1 MHVSKNGC
9 NFGCEFKTLNL
20 MTLKYNIIFS
30 LECRK
35 KNGIPIVDNVPIRM
49 RVNYKGQRIDFT
61 TGYRIDVEKW
71 DDTRQQVKNGCTNKL
86 KQTASVINTDLRQ
99 YEAEIRGIFR
109 RFELAE
115 VVPTKE
121 QIKEAF
127 NKMHISESAKEDAKE
142 REEKKEKRPRP
153 TDVIREFIRE
163 NQSANQWTW
172 GTIEKFNA
180 IDNHFKDFNPKLTLD
195 EFDKSQLTRFVQ
207 FLIETKDMRNST
219 VKKQLGYLK
228 WFFRWCQEKG
238 YCKCSDYQNFDPKL
252 KTTPKKVIFL
262 DESELEQLET
272 FEIPEG
278 KKYLERVRDV
288 FLFCCYSS
296 LRYSDVYNL
305 KRSDIQN
312 NKMMITTIKTHDDLA
327 IELNKTTTSIL
338 RKYEECDF
346 PGNKALPVITN
357 QKMNDYL
364 KELCELAGIDT
375 PISEVFYKG
384 GVRHEITTPK
394 YALMSTHAGRR
405 TFICKAL
412 SMNIPPEVVMK
423 WTGHSDYK
431 AMKPYIAVADKVKA
445 EAMKL
450 FDK

>member
-1 MHVSKNGC
+1 MRLTFNSTRI
-9 NFGCEFKTLNL
+9 NFSTGF
-20 MTLKYNIIFS
+20 
-30 LECRK
+30 
-35 KNGIPIVDNVPIRM
+35 
-49 RVNYKGQRIDFT
+49 RIDAS
-61 TGYRIDVEKW
+61 KW
-71 DDTRQQVKNGCTNKL
+71 DEQKQRVKNGCTNKAM
-86 KQTASVINTDLRQ
+86 QSAAEINTVLNQ
-99 YEAEIRGIFR
+99 YEAELHSIFKK
-109 RFELAE
+109 FETLDTM
-115 VVPTKE
+115 PTKD
-121 QIKEAF
+121 QVKEAF
-127 NKMHISESAKEDAKE
+127 NRMHLSESAKEEGAAQLE
-142 REEKKEKRPRP
+142 QEEKKAKRPRP
-153 TDVIREFIRE
+153 SDVMREFISE
-163 NQSANQWTW
+163 NETINQWTW

-180 IDNHFKDFNPKLTLD
+180 IENHFKDFNARLTLD
-195 EFDKSQLTRFVQ
+195 EYDKAHLAKFVQ
-207 FLIETKDMRNST
+207 FLIDKKDMRNST

-228 WFFRWCQEKG
+228 WFFRWFQEKG
-238 YCKCSDYQNFDPKL
+238 YCNCGDYQSFDPKL

-262 DESELEQLET
+262 DEHELEQLET
-272 FEIPEG
+272 YEIPEN

-312 NKMMITTIKTHDDLA
+312 NKMLITTIKTHDDLA
-327 IELNKTTTSIL
+327 IELNKTTTAL
-338 RKYEECDF
+338 LKKYADCDF
-346 PGNKALPVITN
+346 PDNKALPVITN

-445 EAMKL
+445 DAMKL

>member
-1 MHVSKNGC
+1 MIIKR
-9 NFGCEFKTLNL
+9 
-20 MTLKYNIIFS
+20 NIIFW
-30 LECRK
+30 LEKRK
-35 KNGIPIVDNVPIRM
+35 KNGIVVEENMPISM
-49 RVNYKGQRIDFT
+49 RLTFNSTRINFSTGFRIDAS
-61 TGYRIDVEKW
+61 KW
-71 DDTRQQVKNGCTNKL
+71 DEQKQRVKNGCTNKAM
-86 KQTASVINTDLRQ
+86 QSAAEINTVLNQ
-99 YEAEIRGIFR
+99 YEAELHSIFKK
-109 RFELAE
+109 FETLDTM
-115 VVPTKE
+115 PTKD
-121 QIKEAF
+121 QVKEAF
-127 NKMHISESAKEDAKE
+127 NRMHLSESAKEEGAAQLE
-142 REEKKEKRPRP
+142 QEEKKAKRPRP
-153 TDVIREFIRE
+153 SDVRREFISE
-163 NQSANQWTW
+163 NETINQWTW

-180 IDNHFKDFNPKLTLD
+180 IENHFKDFNARLSLD
-195 EFDKSQLTRFVQ
+195 EYDKAHLAKFVQ
-207 FLIETKDMRNST
+207 FLIDKKDMRNST

-238 YCKCSDYQNFDPKL
+238 YCNCGDYQSFDPKL

-262 DESELEQLET
+262 DEHELEQLET
-272 FEIPEG
+272 YEIPEN

-312 NKMMITTIKTHDDLA
+312 NKMLITTIKTHDDLA
-327 IELNKTTTSIL
+327 IELNKTTTAL
-338 RKYEECDF
+338 LKKYADCDF
-346 PGNKALPVITN
+346 PDNKALPVITN

-445 EAMKL
+445 DAMKL

>member
-1 MHVSKNGC
+1 M
-9 NFGCEFKTLNL
+9 
-20 MTLKYNIIFS
+20 
-30 LECRK
+30 
-35 KNGIPIVDNVPIRM
+35 
-49 RVNYKGQRIDFT
+49 
-61 TGYRIDVEKW
+61 
-71 DDTRQQVKNGCTNKL
+71 
-86 KQTASVINTDLRQ
+86 
-99 YEAEIRGIFR
+99 
-109 RFELAE
+109 
-115 VVPTKE
+115 
-121 QIKEAF
+121 
-127 NKMHISESAKEDAKE
+127 
-142 REEKKEKRPRP
+142 
-153 TDVIREFIRE
+153 
-163 NQSANQWTW
+163 
-172 GTIEKFNA
+172 
-180 IDNHFKDFNPKLTLD
+180 
-195 EFDKSQLTRFVQ
+195 
-207 FLIETKDMRNST
+207 ET
-219 VKKQLGYLK
+219 Y
-228 WFFRWCQEKG
+228 
-238 YCKCSDYQNFDPKL
+238 
-252 KTTPKKVIFL
+252 
-262 DESELEQLET
+262 
-272 FEIPEG
+272 EIPEN

-312 NKMMITTIKTHDDLA
+312 NKMLITTIKTHDDLA
-327 IELNKTTTSIL
+327 IELNKTTTAL
-338 RKYEECDF
+338 LKKYADCDF
-346 PGNKALPVITN
+346 PDNKALPVITN

-445 EAMKL
+445 DAMKL

>member
-1 MHVSKNGC
+1 MIIKR
-9 NFGCEFKTLNL
+9 
-20 MTLKYNIIFS
+20 NIIFW
-30 LECRK
+30 LEKRK
-35 KNGIPIVDNVPIRM
+35 KNGIVVEENMPISM
-49 RVNYKGQRIDFT
+49 RLTFNSTRINFSTGFRIDAS
-61 TGYRIDVEKW
+61 KW
-71 DDTRQQVKNGCTNKL
+71 DEQKQRVKNGCTNKAM
-86 KQTASVINTDLRQ
+86 QSAAEINTVLNQ
-99 YEAEIRGIFR
+99 YEAELHSIFKK
-109 RFELAE
+109 FETLDTM
-115 VVPTKE
+115 PTKD
-121 QIKEAF
+121 QVKEAF
-127 NKMHISESAKEDAKE
+127 NRMHLSESAKEEGAAQLE
-142 REEKKEKRPRP
+142 QEEKKAKRPRP
-153 TDVIREFIRE
+153 SDVMREFISE
-163 NQSANQWTW
+163 NETINQWTW

-180 IDNHFKDFNPKLTLD
+180 IENHFKDFNARLTLD
-195 EFDKSQLTRFVQ
+195 EYDKAHLAKFVQ
-207 FLIETKDMRNST
+207 FLIDKKDMRNST

-238 YCKCSDYQNFDPKL
+238 YCNCGDYQSFDPKL

-262 DESELEQLET
+262 DEHELEQLET
-272 FEIPEG
+272 YEIPEN

-312 NKMMITTIKTHDDLA
+312 NKMLITTIKTHDDLA
-327 IELNKTTTSIL
+327 IELNKTTTAL
-338 RKYEECDF
+338 LKKYADCDF
-346 PGNKALPVITN
+346 PDNKALPVITN

-431 AMKPYIAVADKVKA
+431 AMKPYIAVADKVKDR
-445 EAMKL
+445 KSVV
-450 FDK
+450 

>member
-1 MHVSKNGC
+1 MIIKR
-9 NFGCEFKTLNL
+9 
-20 MTLKYNIIFS
+20 NIIFW
-30 LECRK
+30 LEKRK
-35 KNGIPIVDNVPIRM
+35 KNGIVVEENMPISM
-49 RVNYKGQRIDFT
+49 RLTFNSTRINFSTGFRIDAS
-61 TGYRIDVEKW
+61 KW
-71 DDTRQQVKNGCTNKL
+71 DEQKQRVKNGCTNKAM
-86 KQTASVINTDLRQ
+86 QSAAEINTVLNQ
-99 YEAEIRGIFR
+99 YEAELHSIFKK
-109 RFELAE
+109 FETLDTM
-115 VVPTKE
+115 PTKD
-121 QIKEAF
+121 QVKEAF
-127 NKMHISESAKEDAKE
+127 NRMHLSESAKEECAAQLEK
-142 REEKKEKRPRP
+142 EEKKAKRPRP
-153 TDVIREFIRE
+153 SDVMREFISE
-163 NQSANQWTW
+163 NETINQWTW

-180 IDNHFKDFNPKLTLD
+180 IENHFKDFNARLSLD
-195 EFDKSQLTRFVQ
+195 EYDKAHLAKFVQ
-207 FLIETKDMRNST
+207 FLIDKKDMRNST

-238 YCKCSDYQNFDPKL
+238 YCNCGDYQSFDPKL

-262 DESELEQLET
+262 DEHELEQLET
-272 FEIPEG
+272 YEIPEN

-312 NKMMITTIKTHDDLA
+312 NKMLITTIKTHDDLA
-327 IELNKTTTSIL
+327 IELNKTTTAL
-338 RKYEECDF
+338 LKKYADCDF
-346 PGNKALPVITN
+346 PDNKALPVITN

-445 EAMKL
+445 DAMKL

>member
-1 MHVSKNGC
+1 MIIKR
-9 NFGCEFKTLNL
+9 
-20 MTLKYNIIFS
+20 NIIFW
-30 LECRK
+30 LEKRK
-35 KNGIPIVDNVPIRM
+35 KNGVVVEENMPISM
-49 RVNYKGQRIDFT
+49 RLTFNCTRINFSTGFRIDAS
-61 TGYRIDVEKW
+61 KW
-71 DDTRQQVKNGCTNKL
+71 DEGKQRVKNGCTNKAM
-86 KQTASVINTDLRQ
+86 QSSAEINTMLNQ
-99 YEAEIRGIFR
+99 YESELHSIFKK
-109 RFELAE
+109 FETLDTM
-115 VVPTKE
+115 PTKD
-121 QIKEAF
+121 QVKDAF
-127 NKMHISESAKEDAKE
+127 NRMHLSESAKEEGANKE
-142 REEKKEKRPRP
+142 AQEEKKPKRPRP
-153 TDVIREFIRE
+153 ADVMREFINE
-163 NQSANQWTW
+163 NEKLNQWTW
-172 GTIEKFNA
+172 GTVEKFNA
-180 IDNHFKDFNPKLTLD
+180 IENHFKDFNAKLTLD
-195 EFDKSQLTRFVQ
+195 EYDRNQLARFVQ
-207 FLIETKDMRNST
+207 FLIDKKDMRNST

-238 YCKCSDYQNFDPKL
+238 YCNCGDYQSFDPKL

-262 DESELEQLET
+262 DEHELEQLET
-272 FEIPEG
+272 YEIPEN

-312 NKMMITTIKTHDDLA
+312 NKMLITTIKTNDDLA
-327 IELNKTTTSIL
+327 IELNKTTTAL
-338 RKYEECDF
+338 LKKYEDCDF

-375 PISEVFYKG
+375 PISEVYYKG
-384 GVRHEITTPK
+384 GVRYEVTTPK

-445 EAMKL
+445 DAMKL

>member
-1 MHVSKNGC
+1 MIIKR
-9 NFGCEFKTLNL
+9 
-20 MTLKYNIIFS
+20 NIIFW
-30 LECRK
+30 LEKRK
-35 KNGIPIVDNVPIRM
+35 KNGIVVEENMPISM
-49 RVNYKGQRIDFT
+49 RLTFNSTRINFSTGFRIDAS
-61 TGYRIDVEKW
+61 KW
-71 DDTRQQVKNGCTNKL
+71 DEQKQRVKNGCTNKAM
-86 KQTASVINTDLRQ
+86 QSAAEINTVLNQ
-99 YEAEIRGIFR
+99 YEAELHSIFKK
-109 RFELAE
+109 FETLDTM
-115 VVPTKE
+115 PTKD
-121 QIKEAF
+121 QVKEAF
-127 NKMHISESAKEDAKE
+127 NRMHLSESAKEEGAAQLE
-142 REEKKEKRPRP
+142 QEEKKAKRPRP
-153 TDVIREFIRE
+153 SDVMREFISE
-163 NQSANQWTW
+163 NETINQWTW

-180 IDNHFKDFNPKLTLD
+180 IENHFKDFNARLSLD
-195 EFDKSQLTRFVQ
+195 EYDKAHLAKFVQ
-207 FLIETKDMRNST
+207 FLIDKKDMRNST

-238 YCKCSDYQNFDPKL
+238 YCNCGDYQSFDPKQ
-252 KTTPKKVIFL
+252 KTTPKKVIVL
-262 DESELEQLET
+262 DEHELEQLET
-272 FEIPEG
+272 YEIPEN

-312 NKMMITTIKTHDDLA
+312 NKMLITTIKTHDDLA
-327 IELNKTTTSIL
+327 IELNKTTTAL
-338 RKYEECDF
+338 LKKYADCDF
-346 PGNKALPVITN
+346 PDNKALPVITN

-445 EAMKL
+445 DAMKL

>member
-1 MHVSKNGC
+1 MIIKR
-9 NFGCEFKTLNL
+9 
-20 MTLKYNIIFS
+20 NIIFW
-30 LECRK
+30 LEKRK
-35 KNGIPIVDNVPIRM
+35 KNGIVVEENMPISM
-49 RVNYKGQRIDFT
+49 RLTFNSTRINFSTGFRIDAS
-61 TGYRIDVEKW
+61 KW
-71 DDTRQQVKNGCTNKL
+71 DEQKQRVKNGCTNKAM
-86 KQTASVINTDLRQ
+86 QSAAEINTVLNQ
-99 YEAEIRGIFR
+99 YEAELHSIFKK
-109 RFELAE
+109 FETLDTM
-115 VVPTKE
+115 PTKD
-121 QIKEAF
+121 QVKEAF
-127 NKMHISESAKEDAKE
+127 NRMHLSESAKEEGAAQLE
-142 REEKKEKRPRP
+142 QEEKKAKRPRP
-153 TDVIREFIRE
+153 SDVMREFISE
-163 NQSANQWTW
+163 NETINQWTW

-180 IDNHFKDFNPKLTLD
+180 IENHFKDFNARLTLD
-195 EFDKSQLTRFVQ
+195 EYDKAHLAKFVQ
-207 FLIETKDMRNST
+207 FLIDKKDMRNST

-238 YCKCSDYQNFDPKL
+238 YCNCGDYQSFDPKL

-262 DESELEQLET
+262 DEHELEQLET
-272 FEIPEG
+272 YEIPEN
-278 KKYLERVRDV
+278 KKYLERVRDI

-312 NKMMITTIKTHDDLA
+312 NKMLITTIKTHDDLS
-327 IELNKTTTSIL
+327 IELNKTTTAL
-338 RKYEECDF
+338 LKKYADCDF
-346 PGNKALPVITN
+346 PDNKALPVITN

-445 EAMKL
+445 DAMKL

>member
-1 MHVSKNGC
+1 MIIKR
-9 NFGCEFKTLNL
+9 
-20 MTLKYNIIFS
+20 NIIFW
-30 LECRK
+30 LEKRK
-35 KNGIPIVDNVPIRM
+35 KNGIVVEENMPISM
-49 RVNYKGQRIDFT
+49 RLTFNSTRINFSTGFRIDAS
-61 TGYRIDVEKW
+61 KW
-71 DDTRQQVKNGCTNKL
+71 DEQKQRVKNGCTNKAM
-86 KQTASVINTDLRQ
+86 QSAAEINTVLNQ
-99 YEAEIRGIFR
+99 YEAELHSIFKK
-109 RFELAE
+109 FETLDTM
-115 VVPTKE
+115 PTKD
-121 QIKEAF
+121 QVKEAF
-127 NKMHISESAKEDAKE
+127 NRMHLSESAKEEGAAQLE
-142 REEKKEKRPRP
+142 QEEKKAKRPRP
-153 TDVIREFIRE
+153 SDVMREFISE
-163 NQSANQWTW
+163 NETINQWTW

-180 IDNHFKDFNPKLTLD
+180 IENHFKDFNARLTLD
-195 EFDKSQLTRFVQ
+195 EYDKAHLAKFVQ
-207 FLIETKDMRNST
+207 FLIDKKDMRNST

-238 YCKCSDYQNFDPKL
+238 YCNCGDYQSFDPKL

-262 DESELEQLET
+262 DEHELEQLET
-272 FEIPEG
+272 YEIPEN

-312 NKMMITTIKTHDDLA
+312 NKMLITTIKTHDDLA
-327 IELNKTTTSIL
+327 IELNKTTTAL
-338 RKYEECDF
+338 LKKYADCDF

-445 EAMKL
+445 DAMKL

>member
-1 MHVSKNGC
+1 MIIKR
-9 NFGCEFKTLNL
+9 
-20 MTLKYNIIFS
+20 NIIFW
-30 LECRK
+30 LEKRK
-35 KNGIPIVDNVPIRM
+35 KNGIVVEENMPISM
-49 RVNYKGQRIDFT
+49 RLTFNSTRINFSTGFRIDAS
-61 TGYRIDVEKW
+61 KW
-71 DDTRQQVKNGCTNKL
+71 DEQKQRVKNGCTNKAM
-86 KQTASVINTDLRQ
+86 QSAAEINTVLNQ
-99 YEAEIRGIFR
+99 YEAELHSIFKK
-109 RFELAE
+109 FETLDTM
-115 VVPTKE
+115 PTKD
-121 QIKEAF
+121 QVKEAF
-127 NKMHISESAKEDAKE
+127 NRMHLSESAKEEGAAQLE
-142 REEKKEKRPRP
+142 QEEKKAKRPRP
-153 TDVIREFIRE
+153 SDVMREFISE
-163 NQSANQWTW
+163 NETINQWTW
-172 GTIEKFNA
+172 GTVEKFNA
-180 IDNHFKDFNPKLTLD
+180 IENHFKDFNARLTLD
-195 EFDKSQLTRFVQ
+195 EYDKAHLAKFVQ
-207 FLIETKDMRNST
+207 FLIDKKDMRNST

-238 YCKCSDYQNFDPKL
+238 YCNCGDYQSFDPKL

-262 DESELEQLET
+262 DEHELEQLET
-272 FEIPEG
+272 YEIPEN

-312 NKMMITTIKTHDDLA
+312 NKMLITTIKTHDDLA
-327 IELNKTTTSIL
+327 IELNKTTTAL
-338 RKYEECDF
+338 LKKYADCDF
-346 PGNKALPVITN
+346 PDNKALPVITN

-445 EAMKL
+445 DAMKL

>member
-1 MHVSKNGC
+1 MIIKR
-9 NFGCEFKTLNL
+9 
-20 MTLKYNIIFS
+20 NIIFW
-30 LECRK
+30 LEKRK
-35 KNGIPIVDNVPIRM
+35 KNGIVVEENMPISM
-49 RVNYKGQRIDFT
+49 RLTFNSTRINFSTGFRIDAS
-61 TGYRIDVEKW
+61 KW
-71 DDTRQQVKNGCTNKL
+71 DEQKQRVKNGCTNKAM
-86 KQTASVINTDLRQ
+86 QSAAEINTVLNQ
-99 YEAEIRGIFR
+99 YEAELHSIFKK
-109 RFELAE
+109 FETLDTM
-115 VVPTKE
+115 PTKD
-121 QIKEAF
+121 QVKEAF
-127 NKMHISESAKEDAKE
+127 NRMHLSESAKEEGAAQLE
-142 REEKKEKRPRP
+142 QEEKKAKRPRP
-153 TDVIREFIRE
+153 SDVMREFISE
-163 NQSANQWTW
+163 NETINQWTW

-180 IDNHFKDFNPKLTLD
+180 IENHFKDFNARLSLD
-195 EFDKSQLTRFVQ
+195 EYDKAHLAKFVQ
-207 FLIETKDMRNST
+207 FLIDKKDMRNST

-238 YCKCSDYQNFDPKL
+238 YCNCSDYQSFDPKL

-262 DESELEQLET
+262 DEHELEQLET
-272 FEIPEG
+272 YEIPEN

-288 FLFCCYSS
+288 FLFCCYSA

-312 NKMMITTIKTHDDLA
+312 NKMLITTIKTHDDLA
-327 IELNKTTTSIL
+327 IELNKTTTAL
-338 RKYEECDF
+338 LKKYADCDF
-346 PGNKALPVITN
+346 PDNKALPVITN

-445 EAMKL
+445 DAMKL

>member
-1 MHVSKNGC
+1 MIIKR
-9 NFGCEFKTLNL
+9 
-20 MTLKYNIIFS
+20 NIIFW
-30 LECRK
+30 LEKRK
-35 KNGIPIVDNVPIRM
+35 KNGIVVDENMPISM
-49 RVNYKGQRIDFT
+49 RLTFNSTRINFSTGFRIDAS
-61 TGYRIDVEKW
+61 KW
-71 DDTRQQVKNGCTNKL
+71 DEQKQRVKNGCTNKAM
-86 KQTASVINTDLRQ
+86 QSAAEINTVLNQ
-99 YEAEIRGIFR
+99 YEAELHSIFKK
-109 RFELAE
+109 FETLDTM
-115 VVPTKE
+115 PTKD
-121 QIKEAF
+121 QVKEAF
-127 NKMHISESAKEDAKE
+127 NRMHLSESAKEEGAAQLE
-142 REEKKEKRPRP
+142 QEEKKAKRPRP
-153 TDVIREFIRE
+153 SDVMREFISE
-163 NQSANQWTW
+163 NETINQWTW

-180 IDNHFKDFNPKLTLD
+180 IENHFKDFNARLTLD
-195 EFDKSQLTRFVQ
+195 EYDKAHLAKFVQ
-207 FLIETKDMRNST
+207 FLIDKKDMRNST

-238 YCKCSDYQNFDPKL
+238 YCNCGDYQSFDPKL

-262 DESELEQLET
+262 DEHELEQLET
-272 FEIPEG
+272 YEIPEN

-305 KRSDIQN
+305 KRSDVQGG
-312 NKMMITTIKTHDDLA
+312 KMLITTIKTHDDLA
-327 IELNKTTTSIL
+327 IELNKTTTAL
-338 RKYEECDF
+338 LKKYADCDF

-445 EAMKL
+445 DAMKL

>member
-1 MHVSKNGC
+1 MIIKR
-9 NFGCEFKTLNL
+9 
-20 MTLKYNIIFS
+20 NIIFW
-30 LECRK
+30 LEKRK
-35 KNGIPIVDNVPIRM
+35 KNGIVVEENMPISM
-49 RVNYKGQRIDFT
+49 RLTFNSTRINFSTGFRIDAS
-61 TGYRIDVEKW
+61 KW
-71 DDTRQQVKNGCTNKL
+71 DEQKQRVKNGCTNKAM
-86 KQTASVINTDLRQ
+86 QSAAEINTVLNQ
-99 YEAEIRGIFR
+99 YEAELHSIFKK
-109 RFELAE
+109 FETLDTM
-115 VVPTKE
+115 PTKD
-121 QIKEAF
+121 QVKEAF
-127 NKMHISESAKEDAKE
+127 NRMHLSESAKEEGTAQLE
-142 REEKKEKRPRP
+142 QEEKKAKRPRP
-153 TDVIREFIRE
+153 SDVMREFISE
-163 NQSANQWTW
+163 NETINQWTW

-180 IDNHFKDFNPKLTLD
+180 IENHFKDFNARLTLD
-195 EFDKSQLTRFVQ
+195 EYDKAHLAKFVQ
-207 FLIETKDMRNST
+207 FLIDKKDMRNPT

-238 YCKCSDYQNFDPKL
+238 YCNCGDYQSFDPKL

-262 DESELEQLET
+262 DEHELEQLET
-272 FEIPEG
+272 YEIPEN

-312 NKMMITTIKTHDDLA
+312 NKMLITTIKTHDDLA
-327 IELNKTTTSIL
+327 IELNKTTTAL
-338 RKYEECDF
+338 LKKYADCDF
-346 PGNKALPVITN
+346 PDNKALPVITN

-445 EAMKL
+445 DAMKL

>member
-1 MHVSKNGC
+1 MIIKR
-9 NFGCEFKTLNL
+9 
-20 MTLKYNIIFS
+20 NIIFW
-30 LECRK
+30 LEKRK
-35 KNGIPIVDNVPIRM
+35 KNGIVVEENMPISM
-49 RVNYKGQRIDFT
+49 RLTFNSTRINFSTGFRIDAS
-61 TGYRIDVEKW
+61 KW
-71 DDTRQQVKNGCTNKL
+71 DEQKQRVKNGCTNKAM
-86 KQTASVINTDLRQ
+86 QSAAEINTVLNQ
-99 YEAEIRGIFR
+99 YEAELHSIFKK
-109 RFELAE
+109 FETLDTM
-115 VVPTKE
+115 PTKD
-121 QIKEAF
+121 QVKEAF
-127 NKMHISESAKEDAKE
+127 NRMHLSESAKEEGAAQLE
-142 REEKKEKRPRP
+142 QEEKKAKRPRP
-153 TDVIREFIRE
+153 SDVMREFISE
-163 NQSANQWTW
+163 NETINQWTW

-180 IDNHFKDFNPKLTLD
+180 IENHFKDFNARLSLD
-195 EFDKSQLTRFVQ
+195 EYDKAHLAKFVQ
-207 FLIETKDMRNST
+207 FLIDKKDMRNST

-238 YCKCSDYQNFDPKL
+238 YCNCGDYQSFDPKL

-262 DESELEQLET
+262 DEHELEQLET
-272 FEIPEG
+272 YEIPEN

-312 NKMMITTIKTHDDLA
+312 NKMLITTIKTHDDLA
-327 IELNKTTTSIL
+327 IELNKTTTDL
-338 RKYEECDF
+338 LKKYADCDF
-346 PGNKALPVITN
+346 PDNKALPVITN

-375 PISEVFYKG
+375 PINEVFYKG

-445 EAMKL
+445 DAMKL

>member
-1 MHVSKNGC
+1 MIIKR
-9 NFGCEFKTLNL
+9 
-20 MTLKYNIIFS
+20 NIIFW
-30 LECRK
+30 LEKRK
-35 KNGIPIVDNVPIRM
+35 KNGIVVEENMPISM
-49 RVNYKGQRIDFT
+49 RLTFNSTRINFSTGFRIDAS
-61 TGYRIDVEKW
+61 KW
-71 DDTRQQVKNGCTNKL
+71 DEQKQRVKNGCTNKAM
-86 KQTASVINTDLRQ
+86 QSAAEINTVLNQ
-99 YEAEIRGIFR
+99 YEAELHSIFKK
-109 RFELAE
+109 FETLDTM
-115 VVPTKE
+115 PTKD
-121 QIKEAF
+121 QVKEAF
-127 NKMHISESAKEDAKE
+127 NRMHLSESAKEEGAAQLE
-142 REEKKEKRPRP
+142 QEEKKAKRPRP
-153 TDVIREFIRE
+153 SDVMREFISE
-163 NQSANQWTW
+163 NETINQWTW

-180 IDNHFKDFNPKLTLD
+180 IENHFKDFNARLSLD
-195 EFDKSQLTRFVQ
+195 EYDKAHLAKFVQ
-207 FLIETKDMRNST
+207 FLIDKKDMRNST

-238 YCKCSDYQNFDPKL
+238 YCNCSDYQSFDPKM

-262 DESELEQLET
+262 DEHELEQLET
-272 FEIPEG
+272 YEIPEN

-312 NKMMITTIKTHDDLA
+312 NKMLITTIKTHDDLA
-327 IELNKTTTSIL
+327 IELNKTTTAL
-338 RKYEECDF
+338 LKKYADCDF
-346 PGNKALPVITN
+346 PDNKALPVITN

-445 EAMKL
+445 DAMKL

>member
-1 MHVSKNGC
+1 MIIKR
-9 NFGCEFKTLNL
+9 
-20 MTLKYNIIFS
+20 NIIFW
-30 LECRK
+30 LEKRK
-35 KNGIPIVDNVPIRM
+35 KNGIVVEENMPIFM
-49 RVNYKGQRIDFT
+49 RLTFNSTRINFSTGFRIDAS
-61 TGYRIDVEKW
+61 KW
-71 DDTRQQVKNGCTNKL
+71 DEQKQRVKNGCTNKAM
-86 KQTASVINTDLRQ
+86 QSAAEINTVLNQ
-99 YEAEIRGIFR
+99 YEAELHSIFKK
-109 RFELAE
+109 FETLDTM
-115 VVPTKE
+115 PTKD
-121 QIKEAF
+121 QVKEAF
-127 NKMHISESAKEDAKE
+127 NRMHLSESAKEEGAAQLE
-142 REEKKEKRPRP
+142 QEEKKAKRPRP
-153 TDVIREFIRE
+153 SDVMREFISE
-163 NQSANQWTW
+163 NETINQWTW

-180 IDNHFKDFNPKLTLD
+180 IENHFKDFNARLSLD
-195 EFDKSQLTRFVQ
+195 EYDKAHLAKFVQ
-207 FLIETKDMRNST
+207 FLIDKKDMRNST

-238 YCKCSDYQNFDPKL
+238 YCNCSDYQSFDPKL

-262 DESELEQLET
+262 DEHELEQLET
-272 FEIPEG
+272 YEIPEN

-312 NKMMITTIKTHDDLA
+312 NKMLITTIKTHDDLA
-327 IELNKTTTSIL
+327 IELNKTTTAL
-338 RKYEECDF
+338 LKKYADCDF
-346 PGNKALPVITN
+346 PDNKALPVITN

-445 EAMKL
+445 DAMKL

>member
-1 MHVSKNGC
+1 MIIKR
-9 NFGCEFKTLNL
+9 
-20 MTLKYNIIFS
+20 NIIFW
-30 LECRK
+30 LEKRK
-35 KNGIPIVDNVPIRM
+35 KNGIVVEENMPISM
-49 RVNYKGQRIDFT
+49 RLTFNSTRINFSTGFRIDAS
-61 TGYRIDVEKW
+61 KW
-71 DDTRQQVKNGCTNKL
+71 DEQKQRVKNGCTNKAM
-86 KQTASVINTDLRQ
+86 QSAAEINTVLNQ
-99 YEAEIRGIFR
+99 YEAELHSIFKK
-109 RFELAE
+109 FETLDTM
-115 VVPTKE
+115 PTKD
-121 QIKEAF
+121 QVKEAF
-127 NKMHISESAKEDAKE
+127 NRMHLSESAKEEGAAQLE
-142 REEKKEKRPRP
+142 QEEKKAKRPRP
-153 TDVIREFIRE
+153 SDVMREIISE
-163 NQSANQWTW
+163 NETINQWTW

-180 IDNHFKDFNPKLTLD
+180 IENQFKDFNARLSLD
-195 EFDKSQLTRFVQ
+195 EYDKAHLAKFVQ
-207 FLIETKDMRNST
+207 FLIDKKDMRNST

-238 YCKCSDYQNFDPKL
+238 YCNCGDYQSFDPKL
-252 KTTPKKVIFL
+252 KTTPKKIIFL
-262 DESELEQLET
+262 DEHELEHLET
-272 FEIPEG
+272 YEIPEN

-312 NKMMITTIKTHDDLA
+312 NKMLITTIKTHDDLA
-327 IELNKTTTSIL
+327 IELNKTTTAL
-338 RKYEECDF
+338 LKKYADCDF
-346 PGNKALPVITN
+346 PDNKALPVITN

-445 EAMKL
+445 DAMKL

>member
-1 MHVSKNGC
+1 MIIKR
-9 NFGCEFKTLNL
+9 
-20 MTLKYNIIFS
+20 NIIFW
-30 LECRK
+30 LEKRK
-35 KNGIPIVDNVPIRM
+35 KNGIVVEENMPISM
-49 RVNYKGQRIDFT
+49 RLTFNSTRINFSTGFRIDAS
-61 TGYRIDVEKW
+61 KW
-71 DDTRQQVKNGCTNKL
+71 DEQKQRVKNGCTNKAM
-86 KQTASVINTDLRQ
+86 QSAAEINTVLNQ
-99 YEAEIRGIFR
+99 YEAELHSIFKN
-109 RFELAE
+109 FETLDTM
-115 VVPTKE
+115 PTKD
-121 QIKEAF
+121 QVKEAF
-127 NKMHISESAKEDAKE
+127 NRMHLSESAKEEGAAQLE
-142 REEKKEKRPRP
+142 QEEKKAKRPRP
-153 TDVIREFIRE
+153 SDVMREFISE
-163 NQSANQWTW
+163 NETINQWTW

-180 IDNHFKDFNPKLTLD
+180 IENHFKDFNARLSLD
-195 EFDKSQLTRFVQ
+195 EYDKAHLAKFVQ
-207 FLIETKDMRNST
+207 FLIDKKDMRNST

-238 YCKCSDYQNFDPKL
+238 YCNCSDYQSFDPKL

-262 DESELEQLET
+262 DEHELEQLET
-272 FEIPEG
+272 YEIPEN

-312 NKMMITTIKTHDDLA
+312 NKMLITTIKTHDDLA
-327 IELNKTTTSIL
+327 IELNKTTTAL
-338 RKYEECDF
+338 LKKYADCDF

-445 EAMKL
+445 DAMKL

>member
-1 MHVSKNGC
+1 MIIKR
-9 NFGCEFKTLNL
+9 
-20 MTLKYNIIFS
+20 NIIFW
-30 LECRK
+30 LEKRK
-35 KNGIPIVDNVPIRM
+35 KNGIVVEENMPISM
-49 RVNYKGQRIDFT
+49 RLTFNSTRINFSTGFRIDAS
-61 TGYRIDVEKW
+61 KW
-71 DDTRQQVKNGCTNKL
+71 DEQKQRVKNGCTNKAM
-86 KQTASVINTDLRQ
+86 QSAAEINTVLNQ
-99 YEAEIRGIFR
+99 YEAELHSIFKK
-109 RFELAE
+109 FETLDTM
-115 VVPTKE
+115 PTKD
-121 QIKEAF
+121 QVKEAF
-127 NKMHISESAKEDAKE
+127 NRMHLSESAKEEGAAQLE
-142 REEKKEKRPRP
+142 QEEKKAKRPRP
-153 TDVIREFIRE
+153 SDVMREFISE
-163 NQSANQWTW
+163 NETINQWTW

-180 IDNHFKDFNPKLTLD
+180 IENHFKDFNARLSLD
-195 EFDKSQLTRFVQ
+195 EYDKAHLAKFVQ
-207 FLIETKDMRNST
+207 FLIDKKEMRNST

-238 YCKCSDYQNFDPKL
+238 YCNCGDYQSFDPKL

-262 DESELEQLET
+262 DEHELEQLET
-272 FEIPEG
+272 YEIPEN

-312 NKMMITTIKTHDDLA
+312 NKMLITTIKTHDDLA
-327 IELNKTTTSIL
+327 IELNKTTTAL
-338 RKYEECDF
+338 LKKYADCDF
-346 PGNKALPVITN
+346 PDNKALPVITN

-445 EAMKL
+445 DAMKL

>member
-1 MHVSKNGC
+1 MIIKR
-9 NFGCEFKTLNL
+9 
-20 MTLKYNIIFS
+20 NIIFW
-30 LECRK
+30 LEKRK
-35 KNGIPIVDNVPIRM
+35 KNGIVVEENMPISM
-49 RVNYKGQRIDFT
+49 RLTFNSTRINFSTGFRIDAS
-61 TGYRIDVEKW
+61 KW
-71 DDTRQQVKNGCTNKL
+71 DEQKQRVKNGCTNKAM
-86 KQTASVINTDLRQ
+86 QSAAEINTVLNQ
-99 YEAEIRGIFR
+99 YEAELHSIFKK
-109 RFELAE
+109 FETLDTM
-115 VVPTKE
+115 PTKD
-121 QIKEAF
+121 QVKEAF
-127 NKMHISESAKEDAKE
+127 NRMHLSESAKEEGAAQLE
-142 REEKKEKRPRP
+142 QEEKKAKRPRP
-153 TDVIREFIRE
+153 SDVMREFISE
-163 NQSANQWTW
+163 NETINQWTW

-180 IDNHFKDFNPKLTLD
+180 IENHFKDFNARLSLD
-195 EFDKSQLTRFVQ
+195 EYDKAHLAKFVQ
-207 FLIETKDMRNST
+207 FLIDKKDMRNST

-238 YCKCSDYQNFDPKL
+238 YCNCSDYQSFDPKL

-262 DESELEQLET
+262 DEHELEQLET
-272 FEIPEG
+272 YEIPEN

-312 NKMMITTIKTHDDLA
+312 NKMLITTIKTHDDLA
-327 IELNKTTTSIL
+327 IELNKTTTAL
-338 RKYEECDF
+338 LKKYADCDF
-346 PGNKALPVITN
+346 PDNKALPVITN

-445 EAMKL
+445 DAMKL

>member
-1 MHVSKNGC
+1 MIIKR
-9 NFGCEFKTLNL
+9 
-20 MTLKYNIIFS
+20 NIIFW
-30 LECRK
+30 LEKRK
-35 KNGIPIVDNVPIRM
+35 KNGIVVEENMPISM
-49 RVNYKGQRIDFT
+49 RLTFNSTRINFSTGFRIDAS
-61 TGYRIDVEKW
+61 KW
-71 DDTRQQVKNGCTNKL
+71 DEQKQRVKNGCTNKAM
-86 KQTASVINTDLRQ
+86 QSAAEINTVLNQ
-99 YEAEIRGIFR
+99 YEAELHSIFKK
-109 RFELAE
+109 FETLDTM
-115 VVPTKE
+115 PTKD
-121 QIKEAF
+121 QVKEAF
-127 NKMHISESAKEDAKE
+127 NRMHLSESAKEEGAAKLE
-142 REEKKEKRPRP
+142 QEEKKAKRPRP
-153 TDVIREFIRE
+153 SDVMREFISE
-163 NQSANQWTW
+163 NETINQWTW

-180 IDNHFKDFNPKLTLD
+180 IENHFKDFNARLSLD
-195 EFDKSQLTRFVQ
+195 EYDKAHLAKFVQ
-207 FLIETKDMRNST
+207 FLIDKKDMRNST

-238 YCKCSDYQNFDPKL
+238 YCNCGDYQSFDPKL

-262 DESELEQLET
+262 DEHELEQLET
-272 FEIPEG
+272 YEIPEN

-312 NKMMITTIKTHDDLA
+312 NKMLITTIKTHDDLA
-327 IELNKTTTSIL
+327 IELNKTTTAL
-338 RKYEECDF
+338 LKKYADCDF
-346 PGNKALPVITN
+346 PDNKALPVITN

-445 EAMKL
+445 DAMKL

>member
-1 MHVSKNGC
+1 MIIKR
-9 NFGCEFKTLNL
+9 
-20 MTLKYNIIFS
+20 NIIFW
-30 LECRK
+30 LEKRK
-35 KNGIPIVDNVPIRM
+35 KNGIVVEENMPISM
-49 RVNYKGQRIDFT
+49 RLTFNSTRINFSTGFRIDAS
-61 TGYRIDVEKW
+61 KW
-71 DDTRQQVKNGCTNKL
+71 DEQKQRVKNGCTNKAM
-86 KQTASVINTDLRQ
+86 QSAAEINTVLNQ
-99 YEAEIRGIFR
+99 YEAELHSIFKK
-109 RFELAE
+109 FETLDTM
-115 VVPTKE
+115 PTKD
-121 QIKEAF
+121 QVKEAF
-127 NKMHISESAKEDAKE
+127 NRMHLSESAKEEGAAQLE
-142 REEKKEKRPRP
+142 QEEKKAKRPRP
-153 TDVIREFIRE
+153 SDVMREFISE
-163 NQSANQWTW
+163 NETINQWTW

-180 IDNHFKDFNPKLTLD
+180 IENHFKDFNARLSLD
-195 EFDKSQLTRFVQ
+195 EYDKAHLAKFVQ
-207 FLIETKDMRNST
+207 FLIDKKDMRNST

-238 YCKCSDYQNFDPKL
+238 YCNCGDYQSFDPKL

-262 DESELEQLET
+262 DEHELEQLET
-272 FEIPEG
+272 YEIPEN

-312 NKMMITTIKTHDDLA
+312 NKMLITTIKTHDDLA
-327 IELNKTTTSIL
+327 IELNKTTTAL
-338 RKYEECDF
+338 LKKYADCDF
-346 PGNKALPVITN
+346 PDNKALPVITN

-445 EAMKL
+445 DAMKL

>member
-1 MHVSKNGC
+1 MIVKR
-9 NFGCEFKTLNL
+9 
-20 MTLKYNIIFS
+20 NIIFW
-30 LECRK
+30 LEKRK
-35 KNGIPIVDNVPIRM
+35 KNGIVVEENMPISM
-49 RVNYKGQRIDFT
+49 RLTFNSTRINFSTGFRIDAS
-61 TGYRIDVEKW
+61 KW
-71 DDTRQQVKNGCTNKL
+71 DEQKQRVKNGCTNKAM
-86 KQTASVINTDLRQ
+86 QSAAEINTVLNQ
-99 YEAEIRGIFR
+99 YEAELHSIFKK
-109 RFELAE
+109 FETLDTM
-115 VVPTKE
+115 PTKD
-121 QIKEAF
+121 QVKEAF
-127 NKMHISESAKEDAKE
+127 NRMHLSESAKEEGAAQLE
-142 REEKKEKRPRP
+142 QEEKKAKRPRP
-153 TDVIREFIRE
+153 SDVMREFISE
-163 NQSANQWTW
+163 NETVNQWTW

-180 IDNHFKDFNPKLTLD
+180 IENHFKDFNARLTLD
-195 EFDKSQLTRFVQ
+195 EYDKAHLAKFVQ
-207 FLIETKDMRNST
+207 FLIDKKDMRNST

-238 YCKCSDYQNFDPKL
+238 YCNCGDYQSFDPKL

-262 DESELEQLET
+262 DEHELEQLET
-272 FEIPEG
+272 YEIPEN

-312 NKMMITTIKTHDDLA
+312 NKMLITTIKTHDDLA
-327 IELNKTTTSIL
+327 IELNKTTTAL
-338 RKYEECDF
+338 LKKYADCDF
-346 PGNKALPVITN
+346 PDNKALPVITN

-445 EAMKL
+445 DAMKL

>member
-1 MHVSKNGC
+1 MI
-9 NFGCEFKTLNL
+9 
-20 MTLKYNIIFS
+20 LKYNIIFS
-30 LECRK
+30 LESRK
-35 KNGIPIVDNVPIRM
+35 KNGIPIVENVPIRM
-49 RVNYKGQRIDFT
+49 RVNYKGTRIDFV
-61 TGYRIDVEKW
+61 TGYRIDVDKW
-71 DDTRQQVKNGCTNKL
+71 DDTRQLVKNGCTNKL
-86 KQTASVINTDLRQ
+86 KQSAAEINTVLSQ
-99 YEAEIRGIFR
+99 YEAEMRSIFKK
-109 RFELAE
+109 FELAE
-115 VVPTKE
+115 VIPTKD
-121 QIKEAF
+121 QIKDAF
-127 NKMHISESAKEDAKE
+127 NKMHLSESEKESGTNKA
-142 REEKKEKRPRP
+142 EEKKAKRPRP
-153 TDVIREFIRE
+153 SDVMKEFISE
-163 NQSANQWTW
+163 NSVLNQWTW

-180 IDNHFKDFNPKLTLD
+180 IENHFKDFSSKLTLD
-195 EFDKSQLTRFVQ
+195 EYNKTQLAKFVQ
-207 FLIETKDMRNST
+207 FLIDKKNMRNST

-238 YCKCSDYQNFDPKL
+238 YCNCNDYQSFYPKL

-262 DESELEQLET
+262 DEHELEQLET
-272 FEIPEG
+272 YEIPEN

-312 NKMMITTIKTHDDLA
+312 NKMLITTIKTHDDLA
-327 IELNKTTTSIL
+327 IELNKTTTAIL
-338 RKYEECDF
+338 TKYANCDF
-346 PGNKALPVITN
+346 PGGKALPVITN

-445 EAMKL
+445 DAMKL

>member
-1 MHVSKNGC
+1 MIIKR
-9 NFGCEFKTLNL
+9 
-20 MTLKYNIIFS
+20 NIIFW
-30 LECRK
+30 LEKRK
-35 KNGIPIVDNVPIRM
+35 KNGIVVEENMPISM
-49 RVNYKGQRIDFT
+49 RLTFNSTRINFSTGFRIDAS
-61 TGYRIDVEKW
+61 KW
-71 DDTRQQVKNGCTNKL
+71 DEQKQRVKNGCTNKAM
-86 KQTASVINTDLRQ
+86 QSAAEINTVLNQ
-99 YEAEIRGIFR
+99 YEAELHSIFKK
-109 RFELAE
+109 FETLDTM
-115 VVPTKE
+115 PTKD
-121 QIKEAF
+121 QVKEAF
-127 NKMHISESAKEDAKE
+127 NRMHLSESAKEEGTAQLE
-142 REEKKEKRPRP
+142 QEEKKAKRPRP
-153 TDVIREFIRE
+153 SDVMREFISE
-163 NQSANQWTW
+163 NETINQWTW

-180 IDNHFKDFNPKLTLD
+180 IENHFKDFNARLTLD
-195 EFDKSQLTRFVQ
+195 EYDKAHLAKFVQ
-207 FLIETKDMRNST
+207 FLIDKKDMRNST

-238 YCKCSDYQNFDPKL
+238 YCNCGDYQSFDPKL

-262 DESELEQLET
+262 DEHELDQLET
-272 FEIPEG
+272 YEIPEN

-312 NKMMITTIKTHDDLA
+312 NKMLITTIKTHDDLA
-327 IELNKTTTSIL
+327 IELNKTTTAL
-338 RKYEECDF
+338 LKKYADCDF

-445 EAMKL
+445 DAMKL

>member
-1 MHVSKNGC
+1 MIIKR
-9 NFGCEFKTLNL
+9 
-20 MTLKYNIIFS
+20 NIIFW
-30 LECRK
+30 LEKRK
-35 KNGIPIVDNVPIRM
+35 KNGIVVEENMPISM
-49 RVNYKGQRIDFT
+49 RLTFNSTRINFSTGFRIDAS
-61 TGYRIDVEKW
+61 KW
-71 DDTRQQVKNGCTNKL
+71 DEQKQRVKNGCTNKAM
-86 KQTASVINTDLRQ
+86 QSAAEINTVLNQ
-99 YEAEIRGIFR
+99 YEAELHSIFKK
-109 RFELAE
+109 FETLDTM
-115 VVPTKE
+115 PTKD
-121 QIKEAF
+121 QVKEAF
-127 NKMHISESAKEDAKE
+127 NRMHLSESAKEEGAAQLE
-142 REEKKEKRPRP
+142 QEEKKAKRPRP
-153 TDVIREFIRE
+153 SDVMREFISE
-163 NQSANQWTW
+163 NETINQWTW

-180 IDNHFKDFNPKLTLD
+180 IENHFKDFNARLTLD
-195 EFDKSQLTRFVQ
+195 EYDKAHLAKFVQ
-207 FLIETKDMRNST
+207 FLIDKKDMRNST

-238 YCKCSDYQNFDPKL
+238 YCNCSDYQSFDPKL

-262 DESELEQLET
+262 DEHELEQLET
-272 FEIPEG
+272 YEIPEN

-312 NKMMITTIKTHDDLA
+312 NKMLITTIKTHDDLA
-327 IELNKTTTSIL
+327 IELNKTTTAL
-338 RKYEECDF
+338 LKKYADCDF
-346 PGNKALPVITN
+346 PDNKALPVITN

-445 EAMKL
+445 DAMKL

>member
-1 MHVSKNGC
+1 MIIKR
-9 NFGCEFKTLNL
+9 
-20 MTLKYNIIFS
+20 NIIFW
-30 LECRK
+30 LEKRK
-35 KNGIPIVDNVPIRM
+35 KNGIVVEENMPISM
-49 RVNYKGQRIDFT
+49 RLTFNSTRINFSTGFRIDAS
-61 TGYRIDVEKW
+61 KW
-71 DDTRQQVKNGCTNKL
+71 DEQKQRVKNGCTNKAM
-86 KQTASVINTDLRQ
+86 QSAAEINTVLNQ
-99 YEAEIRGIFR
+99 YEAELHSIFKK
-109 RFELAE
+109 FETLDTM
-115 VVPTKE
+115 PTKD
-121 QIKEAF
+121 QVKEAF
-127 NKMHISESAKEDAKE
+127 NRMHLSESAKEEGAAQLE
-142 REEKKEKRPRP
+142 QEEKKAKRPRP
-153 TDVIREFIRE
+153 SDVMREFISE
-163 NQSANQWTW
+163 NETINQWTW

-180 IDNHFKDFNPKLTLD
+180 IENHFKDFNVRLTLD
-195 EFDKSQLTRFVQ
+195 EYDKAHLAKFVQ
-207 FLIETKDMRNST
+207 FLIDKKDMRNST

-238 YCKCSDYQNFDPKL
+238 YCNCGDYQSFDPKL

-262 DESELEQLET
+262 DEHELEQLET
-272 FEIPEG
+272 YEIPEN

-312 NKMMITTIKTHDDLA
+312 NKMLITTIKTHDDLA
-327 IELNKTTTSIL
+327 IELNKTTTAL
-338 RKYEECDF
+338 LKKYADCDF
-346 PGNKALPVITN
+346 PDNKALPVITN

-445 EAMKL
+445 DAMKL

>member
-1 MHVSKNGC
+1 MIIKR
-9 NFGCEFKTLNL
+9 
-20 MTLKYNIIFS
+20 NIIFW
-30 LECRK
+30 LEKRK
-35 KNGIPIVDNVPIRM
+35 KNGIVVEENMPISM
-49 RVNYKGQRIDFT
+49 RLTFNSTRINFSTGFRIDAS
-61 TGYRIDVEKW
+61 KW
-71 DDTRQQVKNGCTNKL
+71 DEQKQRVKNGCTNKAM
-86 KQTASVINTDLRQ
+86 QSAAEINTVLNQ
-99 YEAEIRGIFR
+99 YEAELHSIFKK
-109 RFELAE
+109 FETLDTM
-115 VVPTKE
+115 PTKD
-121 QIKEAF
+121 QVKEAF
-127 NKMHISESAKEDAKE
+127 NRMHLSESAKEEGAAQLE
-142 REEKKEKRPRP
+142 QEEKKAKRPRP
-153 TDVIREFIRE
+153 SDVMREFISE
-163 NQSANQWTW
+163 NETINQWTW

-180 IDNHFKDFNPKLTLD
+180 IENHFKDFNARLSLD
-195 EFDKSQLTRFVQ
+195 EYDKAHLAKFVQ
-207 FLIETKDMRNST
+207 FLIDKKDMRNST

-238 YCKCSDYQNFDPKL
+238 YCNGGDYQSFDPKL

-262 DESELEQLET
+262 DEHELEQLET
-272 FEIPEG
+272 YEIPEN

-312 NKMMITTIKTHDDLA
+312 NKMLITTIKTHDDLA
-327 IELNKTTTSIL
+327 IELNKTTTAL
-338 RKYEECDF
+338 LKKYADCDF
-346 PGNKALPVITN
+346 PDNKALPVITN

-431 AMKPYIAVADKVKA
+431 AMKPYIAVADNNNLV
-445 EAMKL
+445 
-450 FDK
+450 DI

>member
-1 MHVSKNGC
+1 MIIKR
-9 NFGCEFKTLNL
+9 
-20 MTLKYNIIFS
+20 NIIFW
-30 LECRK
+30 LEKRK
-35 KNGIPIVDNVPIRM
+35 KNGIVVEENMPISM
-49 RVNYKGQRIDFT
+49 RLTFNSTRINFSTVFRIDAS
-61 TGYRIDVEKW
+61 KW
-71 DDTRQQVKNGCTNKL
+71 DEQKQRVKNGCTNKAM
-86 KQTASVINTDLRQ
+86 QSAAEINTVLNQ
-99 YEAEIRGIFR
+99 YEAELHSIFKK
-109 RFELAE
+109 FETLDTM
-115 VVPTKE
+115 PTKD
-121 QIKEAF
+121 QVKEAF
-127 NKMHISESAKEDAKE
+127 NRMHLSESAKEEGAAQLE
-142 REEKKEKRPRP
+142 QEEKKAKRPRP
-153 TDVIREFIRE
+153 SDVMREFISE
-163 NQSANQWTW
+163 NETINQWTW

-180 IDNHFKDFNPKLTLD
+180 IENHFKDFNARLSLD
-195 EFDKSQLTRFVQ
+195 EYDKAHLAKFVQ
-207 FLIETKDMRNST
+207 FLIDKKDMRNST

-238 YCKCSDYQNFDPKL
+238 YCNCGDYQSFDPKL

-262 DESELEQLET
+262 DEHELEQLET
-272 FEIPEG
+272 YEIPEN

-312 NKMMITTIKTHDDLA
+312 NKMLITTIKTHDDLA
-327 IELNKTTTSIL
+327 IELNKTTTAL
-338 RKYEECDF
+338 LKKYADCDF
-346 PGNKALPVITN
+346 PDNKALPVITN

-445 EAMKL
+445 DAMKL

>member
-1 MHVSKNGC
+1 MRI
-9 NFGCEFKTLNL
+9 NF
-20 MTLKYNIIFS
+20 S
-30 LECRK
+30 
-35 KNGIPIVDNVPIRM
+35 
-49 RVNYKGQRIDFT
+49 
-61 TGYRIDVEKW
+61 TGFRCDASKW
-71 DDTRQQVKNGCTNKL
+71 DEGRQRVKNGCTNKAM
-86 KQTASVINTDLRQ
+86 QSASEINTMLNQ
-99 YEAEIRGIFR
+99 YEAELHSIFKK
-109 RFELAE
+109 FETIDSM
-115 VVPTKE
+115 PTKD

-127 NKMHISESAKEDAKE
+127 NKMHISESAKENAVKQ
-142 REEKKEKRPRP
+142 EEKKVKRPRP
-153 TDVIREFIRE
+153 SDVMTEFVHE
-163 NQSANQWTW
+163 NETLNQWTW
-172 GTIEKFNA
+172 GTVEKFNA
-180 IDNHFKDFNPKLTLD
+180 LESHFKDFNPKLTLD
-195 EFDKSQLTRFVQ
+195 EYNKAQLTKFVQ
-207 FLIETKDMRNST
+207 FLLEKKDMRNST

-228 WFFRWCQEKG
+228 WFLRWCQEKG
-238 YCKCSDYQNFDPKL
+238 YAKCADYQSFDPKL

-262 DESELEQLET
+262 DEKELDQLEKC
-272 FEIPEG
+272 EIPEN

-312 NKMMITTIKTHDDLA
+312 NKMLITTIKTHDDLA
-327 IELNKTTTSIL
+327 IELNKTTTAIL
-338 RKYEECDF
+338 RKYKDCDF
-346 PGNKALPVITN
+346 PNGKALPVITN

-375 PISEVFYKG
+375 PVTEVFYKG
-384 GVRHEITTPK
+384 NVRHEITSPK
-394 YALMSTHAGRR
+394 YALMGTHAGRR

-445 EAMKL
+445 DAMKL

>member
-1 MHVSKNGC
+1 MIIKR
-9 NFGCEFKTLNL
+9 
-20 MTLKYNIIFS
+20 NIIFW
-30 LECRK
+30 LEKRK
-35 KNGIPIVDNVPIRM
+35 KNGIVVEENMPISM
-49 RVNYKGQRIDFT
+49 RLTFNSTRINFSTGFRIDAS
-61 TGYRIDVEKW
+61 KW
-71 DDTRQQVKNGCTNKL
+71 DEQKQRVKNGCTNKAM
-86 KQTASVINTDLRQ
+86 QSAAEINTVLNQ
-99 YEAEIRGIFR
+99 YEAELHSIFKK
-109 RFELAE
+109 FETLDTM
-115 VVPTKE
+115 PTKD
-121 QIKEAF
+121 QVKEAF
-127 NKMHISESAKEDAKE
+127 NRMHLSESAKEEGAAQLE
-142 REEKKEKRPRP
+142 QEEKKAKRPRP
-153 TDVIREFIRE
+153 SDVMREFISE
-163 NQSANQWTW
+163 NETINQWTW

-180 IDNHFKDFNPKLTLD
+180 IENHFKDFNARLSLD
-195 EFDKSQLTRFVQ
+195 EYDKAHLAKFVQ
-207 FLIETKDMRNST
+207 FLIDKKDMRNST

-238 YCKCSDYQNFDPKL
+238 YCNCGDYQSFDPKL

-262 DESELEQLET
+262 DEHELEQLET
-272 FEIPEG
+272 YEIPEN

-305 KRSDIQN
+305 KRSDVQGG
-312 NKMMITTIKTHDDLA
+312 KMLITTIKTHDDLA
-327 IELNKTTTSIL
+327 IELNKTTTAL
-338 RKYEECDF
+338 LKKYADCDF

-445 EAMKL
+445 DAMKL

>member
-1 MHVSKNGC
+1 MIIKR
-9 NFGCEFKTLNL
+9 
-20 MTLKYNIIFS
+20 NIIFW
-30 LECRK
+30 LEKRK
-35 KNGIPIVDNVPIRM
+35 KNGIVVEENMPISM
-49 RVNYKGQRIDFT
+49 RLTFNSTRINFSTGFRIDAS
-61 TGYRIDVEKW
+61 KW
-71 DDTRQQVKNGCTNKL
+71 DEQKQRVKNGCTNKAM
-86 KQTASVINTDLRQ
+86 QSSAEINTVLNQ
-99 YEAEIRGIFR
+99 YEAELHSIFKK
-109 RFELAE
+109 FETLDTM
-115 VVPTKE
+115 PTKD
-121 QIKEAF
+121 QVKEAF
-127 NKMHISESAKEDAKE
+127 NRMHLSESAKEEGAAQLE
-142 REEKKEKRPRP
+142 QEEKKAKRPRP
-153 TDVIREFIRE
+153 SDVMREFISE
-163 NQSANQWTW
+163 NETINQWTW

-180 IDNHFKDFNPKLTLD
+180 IENHFKDFNARLSLD
-195 EFDKSQLTRFVQ
+195 EYDKAHLAKFVQ
-207 FLIETKDMRNST
+207 FLIDKKDMRNST

-238 YCKCSDYQNFDPKL
+238 YCNCGDYESFEPKL

-262 DESELEQLET
+262 DEHELEQLET
-272 FEIPEG
+272 YEIPEN

-312 NKMMITTIKTHDDLA
+312 NKMLITTIKTHDDLA
-327 IELNKTTTSIL
+327 IELNKTTTAL
-338 RKYEECDF
+338 LKKYADCDF
-346 PGNKALPVITN
+346 PDNKALPVITN

-445 EAMKL
+445 DAMKL